1 MAFGIQDTL
10 RLCEQYGAA
19 IKRERD
25 FDGRYG
31 ALSDRLARLERA
43 VRFMATVAS
52 VGRLTDDDL
61 AWLVAIAQGQ
71 EIAEPS
77 PAVSPFRR
85 DAAVSGPR

>member
-1 MAFGIQDTL
+1 MAFGMQDRL
-10 RLCEQYGAA
+10 RLCEQYRAA
-19 IKRERD
+19 IQRERD

-52 VGRLTDDDL
+52 VRRLTDDDV
-61 AWLVAIAQGQ
+61 ARLVAIAKGH

-77 PAVSPFRR
+77 RAVSPVRR
-85 DAAVSGPR
+85 DATVSGPR

>member
-1 MAFGIQDTL
+1 MAFGMQDTL

-19 IKRERD
+19 IRRERE

-43 VRFMATVAS
+43 VRFMATVALE
-52 VGRLTDDDL
+52 RQLTDDDL
-61 AWLVAIAQGQ
+61 ARLVAIAKGQ

-77 PAVSPFRR
+77 GQSRPSDVTLR
-85 DAAVSGPR
+85 

>member
-1 MAFGIQDTL
+1 MAFGMQDTL
-10 RLCEQYGAA
+10 RLCEQYRAA
-19 IKRERD
+19 IERERD

-52 VGRLTDDDL
+52 VRRLTHDDL
-61 AWLVAIAQGQ
+61 ARLVAIAQGQ

-77 PAVSPFRR
+77 RAVSPFRR
-85 DAAVSGPR
+85 DTTVGGPR

>member
-1 MAFGIQDTL
+1 MAFGMQDTL
-10 RLCEQYGAA
+10 RLCEQYRAA
-19 IKRERD
+19 IQRERD
-25 FDGRYG
+25 FRGRYS
-31 ALSDRLARLERA
+31 ALSDRVARLERA

>member
-1 MAFGIQDTL
+1 MAFGMRDTL
-10 RLCEQYGAA
+10 LLCEQYRAA
-19 IKRERD
+19 MRRQLD

-31 ALSDRLARLERA
+31 ALSDRLARLEQA